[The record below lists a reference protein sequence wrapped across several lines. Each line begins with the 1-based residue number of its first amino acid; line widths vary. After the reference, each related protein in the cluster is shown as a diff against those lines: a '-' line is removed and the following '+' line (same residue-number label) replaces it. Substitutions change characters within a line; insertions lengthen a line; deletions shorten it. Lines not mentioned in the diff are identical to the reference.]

1 MNIMKVQSKANKD
14 VLVEVINLAHL
25 KICIKIIRKNI
36 INWFGIAL
44 WRILKIIIIQLYKVR
59 YLVN

>member
-1 MNIMKVQSKANKD
+1 MNIMKVQSKD